1 MACLVLSCSR
11 KLNADDT
18 CPSVVVR
25 KIHAGGGFVRNKILG
40 PDTQHEGRVRDRIAM
55 PRSIEAGFVIA

>member
-25 KIHAGGGFVRNKILG
+25 KILG
-40 PDTQHEGRVRDRIAM
+40 PLTQREVRVRDRIAM